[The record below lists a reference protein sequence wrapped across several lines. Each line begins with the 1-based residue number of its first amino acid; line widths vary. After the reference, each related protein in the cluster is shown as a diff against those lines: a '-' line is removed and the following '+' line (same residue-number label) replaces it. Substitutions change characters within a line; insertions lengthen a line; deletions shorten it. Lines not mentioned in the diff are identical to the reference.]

1 MRSKILVVAGIF
13 VLSIAGCSAAPAED
27 ATPSSPEESN
37 AAPASSPVAWE
48 TCEHPSG
55 LVISYPEGW
64 RVVPDASLPACSGF
78 NPISADN
85 PAPEVI
91 DAAVLVSVETVD
103 FAAVVDPDAT
113 SGETLNR
120 ELASVDGHDAVRIE
134 SRSEGN
140 ELLPG
145 NLRSTRWFVV
155 FGRDQTLSLVT
166 YESGDP
172 GEYESVRGTLDEM
185 VTRLELPEDN

>member
-1 MRSKILVVAGIF
+1 MVVVGIF
-13 VLSIAGCSAAPAED
+13 ALLGAGCSVEPDGDGAPSTPQRSDGAPA
-27 ATPSSPEESN
+27 P
-37 AAPASSPVAWE
+37 SPVAWE
-48 TCEHPSG
+48 ECEHPSG
-55 LVISYPEGW
+55 LVISYPPGW

-78 NPISADN
+78 NPITVDN

-113 SGETLNR
+113 SGETLSR
-120 ELASVDGHDAVRIE
+120 KLDSVDGHDAVRVE

-145 NLRSTRWFVV
+145 NLRNTRWFVV
-155 FGRDQTLSLVT
+155 FGRDKTLSLVT
-166 YESGDP
+166 YESGDA
-172 GEYESVRGTLDEM
+172 EAYESARETLDEM
-185 VTRLELPEDN
+185 VTRLGLPEDN